1 MTLILLPSPLL
12 IRFPGESRIP
22 AQTRENDQT
31 GLSDSPTVTITVD
44 IIEPTGDCSSG
55 VPVPTD
61 CTTQTITEPGPT
73 ETITEPGP
81 TATITEPGETETIT
95 EPGQTETITEP
106 GQTETITEPPV
117 TETETETVTDT
128 DIITQSVTVTQT
140 TTQVTTTT
148 TTFCPTDT
156 PTGGPDTGDC
166 TPPTISYYPD
176 RDPNEAFEIDD
187 SDIYEHGPTALIST
201 LTSHICNQL
210 RSPCNAPEE
219 TVAYCWNA
227 AELVDESGLEG
238 EEQASYW
245 NSFWT

>member
-1 MTLILLPSPLL
+1 MMTVILLPSPLL
-12 IRFPGESRIP
+12 IRFPGEST

-31 GLSDSPTVTITVD
+31 DLSDSPTVTITVD

-73 ETITEPGP
+73 ETITEPG
-81 TATITEPGETETIT
+81 ETETIT
-95 EPGQTETITEP
+95 AQGQTETITEP

-117 TETETETVTDT
+117 TETETVTDT

-140 TTQVTTTT
+140 TTQITTTT

-187 SDIYEHGPTALIST
+187 SDIYEHGPAALIST

-210 RSPCNAPEE
+210 RSPCNAPEA
-219 TVAYCWNA
+219 TVTYCWNA